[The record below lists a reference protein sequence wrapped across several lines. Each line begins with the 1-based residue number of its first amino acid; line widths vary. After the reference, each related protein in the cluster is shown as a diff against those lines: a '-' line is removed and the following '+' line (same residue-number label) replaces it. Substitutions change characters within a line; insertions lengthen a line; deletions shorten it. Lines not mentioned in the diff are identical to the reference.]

1 MSIILFVL
9 VCMQEEGGKVLALD
23 LQEQI
28 EGTLDELAAR
38 CILELLALPLDKEYE
53 PQRQQGLQG
62 LRSLLWT
69 VDEDGNS
76 PLLGGLTRE
85 ELMKEA
91 FTLMTA
97 TEQVRH
103 LHPKRLSILHTVC
116 CNKEMTLLCPTRLFN
131 KGKTQYQF

>member
-1 MSIILFVL
+1 
-9 VCMQEEGGKVLALD
+9 MQEEGGRVLALD

-28 EGTLDELAAR
+28 EGTLDELAGR

-76 PLLGGLTRE
+76 PPLGGLTRE
-85 ELMKEA
+85 QLMKEA
-91 FTLMTA
+91 FSLMTA
-97 TEQVRH
+97 AEQVPH
-103 LHPKRLSILHTVC
+103 LHQQRLPIL
-116 CNKEMTLLCPTRLFN
+116 KMLE
-131 KGKTQYQF
+131 